1 MAVEEVTMPKY
12 GMTMQ
17 EGTISGWQVAAGDQ
31 VEEGQPLA
39 GVSTEKV
46 DEDIEAPVSGTVTEI
61 LVEQGET
68 VEVGTVLC
76 RIETG

>member
-1 MAVEEVTMPKY
+1 VAVEEVTMPKY

-17 EGTISGWQVAAGDQ
+17 EGTISGWEVAAGDH

>member
-1 MAVEEVTMPKY
+1 MPKY

-17 EGTISGWQVAAGDQ
+17 EGTISGWEVAAGDE
-31 VEEGQPLA
+31 VEEGQAIA

-61 LVEQGET
+61 LVEKGET

>member
-1 MAVEEVTMPKY
+1 MALEEVTMPKY

-17 EGTISGWQVAAGDQ
+17 EGTISGWEVAAGDQ
-31 VEEGQPLA
+31 VEEGQPIA

-46 DEDIEAPVSGTVTEI
+46 DEDIEAPVAGTVTEI
-61 LVEQGET
+61 LVQKGET

>member
-17 EGTISGWQVAAGDQ
+17 EGTISGWQVAAGDEVQ
-31 VEEGQPLA
+31 EGQPIA

-76 RIETG
+76 RIETE

>member
-1 MAVEEVTMPKY
+1 MALEEVTMPKY

-17 EGTISGWQVAAGDQ
+17 EGTISGWEVAAGDQ
-31 VEEGQPLA
+31 VEEGQPIA

-61 LVEQGET
+61 LVQQGET

>member
-1 MAVEEVTMPKY
+1 MALEEVTMPKY

-17 EGTISGWQVAAGDQ
+17 EGTISGWEVAAGDQ
-31 VEEGQPLA
+31 VEEGQPIA

-46 DEDIEAPVSGTVTEI
+46 DEDIEAPVAGTVTEI
-61 LVEQGET
+61 LVEKGET